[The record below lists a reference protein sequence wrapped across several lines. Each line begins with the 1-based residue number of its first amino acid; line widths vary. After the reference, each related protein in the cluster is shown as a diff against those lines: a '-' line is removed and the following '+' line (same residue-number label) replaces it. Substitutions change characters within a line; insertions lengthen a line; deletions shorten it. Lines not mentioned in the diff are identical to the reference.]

1 MALRLS
7 NISLAD
13 FRMYLRSVGC
23 ERIRTE
29 GGHEV
34 WSRKG
39 IRRTIVLQTH
49 ISPIP
54 ERIIKQSLLNLGVS
68 RNEFED
74 TMSKL

>member
-1 MALRLS
+1 MSIRLS

-34 WSRKG
+34 WFRKG
-39 IRRTIVLQTH
+39 IQRTIVLQTH
-49 ISPIP
+49 ISPVP
-54 ERIIKQSLLNLGVS
+54 ERILK
-68 RNEFED
+68 
-74 TMSKL
+74 